1 MKWHEAKCKKGM
13 NMEQIQN
20 LLFITYQLKHNERE
34 LDVSYYGCREIVI
47 PDYKRPSYIRGMIEF
62 EGNYIP
68 VIDPN
73 IYYRSQPT
81 QLTNLACILVIEH
94 PYECRK
100 HQTGVIIEDIKEIM
114 NLAAG
119 SYKTM
124 ALKTLTFNIRFVL
137 KVLKKADTYE
147 LLSDTH
153 MSINLREQ
161 QKQANADFVAF
172 SEIAGRKLVHA

>member
-1 MKWHEAKCKKGM
+1 M

-20 LLFITYQLKHNERE
+20 HLFITYQLKHSERE
-34 LDVSYYGCREIVI
+34 LEVSYYGCREMVI
-47 PDYKRPSYIRGMIEF
+47 PDYKRPTYIRGMIEF

-81 QLTNLACILVIEH
+81 RFTNLACILVIEH
-94 PYECRK
+94 VYECRN
-100 HQTGVIIEDIKEIM
+100 HQTGIIVEDIEEIM

-119 SYKTM
+119 GYKAM
-124 ALKTLTFNIRFVL
+124 ALKSSTFNMRFVL
-137 KVLKKADTYE
+137 GVLKKSNADM

-153 MSINLREQ
+153 TSINLREQ
-161 QKQANADFVAF
+161 QKQADADFIAF
-172 SEIAGRKLVHA
+172 REIVERRLDRALETVRQ